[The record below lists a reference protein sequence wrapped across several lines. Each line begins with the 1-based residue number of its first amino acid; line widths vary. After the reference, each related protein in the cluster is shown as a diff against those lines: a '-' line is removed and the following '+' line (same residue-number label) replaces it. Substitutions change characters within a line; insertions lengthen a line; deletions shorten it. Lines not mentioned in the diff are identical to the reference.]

1 MKTIALGVIYIYKN
15 AGMCTSKL
23 LPLGLRCFFLL
34 LWFSVF
40 FQIFS
45 IKHASILEIEQNA
58 VL

>member
-1 MKTIALGVIYIYKN
+1 MKAVALGAIYICK
-15 AGMCTSKL
+15 T
-23 LPLGLRCFFLL
+23 LGCVPQNYYLGSGIFFL

-45 IKHASILEIEQNA
+45 IKHASILEIVQNA